1 MQYLLAAGT
10 VEKRPAAI
18 CNSAN
23 IRKKKARNWVQC
35 NKCLG
40 WWHCICANITHKKA
54 GNNSFQFSC
63 IDCKSD

>member
-1 MQYLLAAGT
+1 MQYLLAAGI
-10 VEKRPAAI
+10 VEKKTG
-18 CNSAN
+18 CSMEQCQH
-23 IRKKKARNWVQC
+23 KKARNWVQC